1 MLVEQG
7 RVYDYSLFGNTVP
20 VKLKLKLKWFVLA
33 CQQLHLR
40 LLPVYSNRT
49 AMLKVASSKKVLCNL
64 AWYCLACEYS
74 PPHVGAS
81 ASPDR
86 SLCDSSPQKSIL
98 IISICPEFRHH
109 LWMATL
115 LCFLSLVWVKMAYS
129 IVNSLLMFLSCISCG
144 EPFGSLNSG
153 QIDIISMGFFGSNH
167 RHFSLGTQEVPVSKG

>member
-1 MLVEQG
+1 
-7 RVYDYSLFGNTVP
+7 
-20 VKLKLKLKWFVLA
+20 
-33 CQQLHLR
+33 
-40 LLPVYSNRT
+40 
-49 AMLKVASSKKVLCNL
+49 MLKVASSKKVLCNL

-153 QIDIISMGFFGSNH
+153 QIDIISMFFFGLKSQTLLSGDPGGACIQ
-167 RHFSLGTQEVPVSKG
+167 RLGTVWLAWVTLIATFYYHCNSVVFCIMEVMSEFWTDWHHQQGCH